1 MCTVL
6 HKLFKYTQCCSPVA
20 NQSGH
25 VKNECRKSYTQ
36 LRIQH
41 TGILW
46 QVMCGVDN
54 NVMGIWSCPERGN
67 TVREYE
73 HCPIQNIINFH
84 ELHNATTNRNE
95 GSCGTHVSSCNH
107 FNDYQLKGFHHPDNW
122 PKSVLK
128 KDDRF
133 LAEWR
138 SVERHLQTT
147 PKDKAKVLVTV
158 VQGYSLP
165 QAHTT
170 TVCIPLV
177 ICRTNFLGIQK
188 ILLDTWEYC

>member
-1 MCTVL
+1 MSIAQYRTSSISMNCTTL
-6 HKLFKYTQCCSPVA
+6 PQTETKDRVA
-20 NQSGH
+20 
-25 VKNECRKSYTQ
+25 
-36 LRIQH
+36 
-41 TGILW
+41 
-46 QVMCGVDN
+46 
-54 NVMGIWSCPERGN
+54 
-67 TVREYE
+67 
-73 HCPIQNIINFH
+73 
-84 ELHNATTNRNE
+84 
-95 GSCGTHVSSCNH
+95 HVSSCNH
-107 FNDYQLKGFHHPDNW
+107 FNDYPLKGFHHPDNW

-170 TVCIPLV
+170 TVCISLV
-177 ICRTNFLGIQK
+177 LCHTNFLGIQK

>member
-1 MCTVL
+1 MNCTTL
-6 HKLFKYTQCCSPVA
+6 PQTETKDHVA
-20 NQSGH
+20 Q
-25 VKNECRKSYTQ
+25 
-36 LRIQH
+36 
-41 TGILW
+41 
-46 QVMCGVDN
+46 
-54 NVMGIWSCPERGN
+54 
-67 TVREYE
+67 
-73 HCPIQNIINFH
+73 
-84 ELHNATTNRNE
+84 
-95 GSCGTHVSSCNH
+95 VSSCNH

-147 PKDKAKVLVTV
+147 QKDKAKVLVTG

-177 ICRTNFLGIQK
+177 ICCTNFLGIQK
-188 ILLDTWEYC
+188 NLAGYMGILLGYMCAHSP